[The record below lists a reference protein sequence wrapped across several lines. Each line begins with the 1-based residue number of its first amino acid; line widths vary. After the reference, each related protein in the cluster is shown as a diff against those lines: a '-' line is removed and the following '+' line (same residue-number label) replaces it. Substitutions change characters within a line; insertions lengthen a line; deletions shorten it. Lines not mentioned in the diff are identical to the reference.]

1 MAVIEAVKECF
12 EGRSTEE
19 TGKLG
24 REIANLQVNLMQWMF
39 VCWLGQIGV
48 LIGFLLIFLRKE
60 RRHRWRLYGCSSTR
74 KYSRKH

>member
-1 MAVIEAVKECF
+1 
-12 EGRSTEE
+12 
-19 TGKLG
+19 
-24 REIANLQVNLMQWMF
+24 MQWMF